1 MKVLFKTLLSDSCK
15 ANKSLSKIQHS
26 VLRIISEPLCT
37 ARFYGAEELDH
48 ECIELRGLVANKL
61 DSDRK
66 SVTKVDSNPN
76 HVVFIASRLQKSGG
90 HTRVIEDFAS
100 LLPHSKKT
108 IVVTEVPA
116 RSDRI
121 LEAKLQDLG
130 VKVLWAPRGNLYKKL
145 VWLQRTLLALNP
157 GTVYLFNHH
166 EDSVAIAGMSVLG
179 DIDKYFYHHADHHFC
194 LGLHLKG
201 FKHID
206 FHAFG
211 YHRCRN
217 ESQITDNIY
226 LPLTASDFGVDSK
239 VEFMQAGQL
248 VTCSAAGHNKLEVPH
263 FVSYFDLIPELL
275 AKTGGKHIHIGKLSW
290 FARRK
295 LQWNLRKAGVDSSNF
310 VYVPWVPSVWK
321 ALQAFRVDLFI
332 ASFPIVGG
340 KTLVEVMGAGVPLV
354 VHDNPVS
361 RFLGGVDMAYPS
373 AFCWREPEQLI
384 EFCKSVN
391 TAMLRSQS
399 QDARAYYEQYHY
411 PELLRQAL
419 QEGKQLVAPPLNP
432 HVSPPSDLLAALQVC
447 RENTPLRWLRKNLYR
462 KLKIWRSRIHCY
474 F

>member
-1 MKVLFKTLLSDSCK
+1 MKRLSSEIELKLRLLHATVS
-15 ANKSLSKIQHS
+15 
-26 VLRIISEPLCT
+26 RIFVEPQCT
-37 ARFYGAEELDH
+37 ARFYGAKQLDD
-48 ECIELRGLVANKL
+48 ECISLGELASTHPDIESRIVQKSDA
-61 DSDRK
+61 DSD
-66 SVTKVDSNPN
+66 
-76 HVVFIASRLQKSGG
+76 HVVFVASRLQKSGG

-121 LEAKLQDLG
+121 LEAKLKDLG

-145 VWLQRTLLALNP
+145 VWLQRTLLTLNP

-179 DIDKYFYHHADHHFC
+179 DVEKYFYHHADHHFC

-217 ESQITDNIY
+217 ESQIADNMY
-226 LPLTASDFGVDSK
+226 LPLTASDFGVNPK
-239 VEFMQAGQL
+239 VEFMQGGQL
-248 VTCSAAGHNKLEVPH
+248 ITCTAAGHNKLEVPH

-290 FARRK
+290 LARRK

-321 ALQAFRVDLFI
+321 ALHAYQVDLFI

-384 EFCKSVN
+384 EFSKTVN
-391 TAMLRSQS
+391 IAMLQSQS
-399 QDARAYYEQYHY
+399 QDARRYYEQYHH

-432 HVSPPSDLLAALQVC
+432 HVSPPSDLLVALQVC

>member
-1 MKVLFKTLLSDSCK
+1 LKRLSSEIELK
-15 ANKSLSKIQHS
+15 LRSLHATVSYIF
-26 VLRIISEPLCT
+26 VEPQCT
-37 ARFYGAEELDH
+37 ARFYGAKQLDD
-48 ECIELRGLVANKL
+48 ECILLGQMASTHPDVESQIVQKSKA
-61 DSDRK
+61 DSD
-66 SVTKVDSNPN
+66 
-76 HVVFIASRLQKSGG
+76 HMVFVASRLQKSGG

-100 LLPHSKKT
+100 LLPHGKKT

-321 ALQAFRVDLFI
+321 ALQAFQVDLFI

-411 PELLRQAL
+411 PELIRQAL